1 MSRKPTLGVPLS
13 RAYVDIYLPVWPL
26 GSTQL
31 VAEYAFVLK
40 VGGVLYTITDVA
52 ELGEWITSHMDAHPL
67 FQKLSKEEMV
77 REMNVLEVFS
87 TAVAMGLF
95 ACLPAC
101 LPACLQE
108 KDVVIPHLATATEE
122 GQKVERNGGATHV
135 AVYRRVAGR

>member
-77 REMNVLEVFS
+77 REMNVLKVFS

-101 LPACLQE
+101 LPSG
-108 KDVVIPHLATATEE
+108 E
-122 GQKVERNGGATHV
+122 GHRHPAPGHG
-135 AVYRRVAGR
+135 YRRGPESREERRRHARRSV